1 MLMREEIPFIRVLR
15 LIPREMRDKLPQ
27 EYISLL
33 ETTVSFYLHDAD
45 SISTD
50 PGIETDK
57 G

>member
-1 MLMREEIPFIRVLR
+1 MREEIPFIRVLR